1 MNEDEILENETIST
15 DSRGRYNSK
24 SGDTNAN
31 NGLRG
36 KLNEKQLDERARFHA
51 KKQVYGHP
59 TIAAIIKVWKNQG
72 VDMAVNSEYEWGRNN
87 QSRIDIEISRMEEA
101 GEMPIVAVPHST
113 ITASLASGAK
123 DILDTIK
130 QSKKTQVVIQKEIAE
145 MSDIYKM
152 IGAPN
157 KETYWGSKDKQRE
170 EWDNRI
176 DHLLKIKDS
185 HVNTFK
191 ELSKSTSDQ
200 GKVLVEMMKTV
211 SELNKNGE
219 VMDKLLQQKV
229 KDAIKDKGLKLQEKK
244 DLSDFDPL
252 AKTDYGNKT

>member
-36 KLNEKQLDERARFHA
+36 KLTEEQLEERSRYHA
-51 KKQVYGHP
+51 KRQTYGHP
-59 TIAAIIKVWKNQG
+59 TIASIIKTWKNQG
-72 VDMAVNSEYEWGRNN
+72 VTMSANSEYEWARNN
-87 QSRIDIEISRMEEA
+87 QKRIDVEKVKLEEA
-101 GEMPIVAVPHST
+101 GEMPIVAVPNST

-123 DILDTIK
+123 DILETIK
-130 QSKKTQVVIQKEIAE
+130 QNKKTQVVIHKELAE
-145 MSDIYKM
+145 MSEIYKM

-157 KETYWGSKDKQRE
+157 KEAYWSSVDDQRE
-170 EWDNRI
+170 EWDRRI
-176 DHLLKIKDS
+176 NHLLKIKDS
-185 HVNTFK
+185 HVSTFK
-191 ELSKSTSDQ
+191 ELSKATSDQ
-200 GKVLVEMMKTV
+200 GRVLVEMMKTV
-211 SELNKNGE
+211 SELNKSGE
-219 VMDKLLQQKV
+219 VMDKMLQQKV

-252 AKTDYGNKT
+252 AKTDYD